1 MDDRALLRVVSGVI
15 GEEWTRDD
23 CAVIPLGNTC
33 LLLTTDMLHRS
44 TDFPPGTSDWQA
56 GWMAAAVSL
65 SDLAAMA
72 ARPIGLLLAIGLDS
86 EENLQGVME
95 GAQACAEA
103 CGTHV
108 VGGDLDYHREL
119 TIVSCAAGLAPPG
132 QVVRRQGA
140 RPGDAIGI
148 TGIPGRAQAAL
159 LGYHE
164 FDDTLLTPVP
174 AMQEGQALGAAG
186 ASAMMDVSDG
196 LALSL
201 HDLAEVNDLRFSV
214 VIEKIPLPGN
224 LPGKEA
230 IEYAL
235 FGGGDYGL
243 LFTISLDRLPLLRFH
258 HSIIGSV
265 SAGRGVTLDDRPL
278 PRRGYLHQW

>member
-1 MDDRALLRVVSGVI
+1 MDDRALLRVVSSII

-23 CAVIPLGNTC
+23 CAVITVGDTC

-44 TDFPPGTSDWQA
+44 TDFPGGMSDWQV

-72 ARPIGLLLAIGLDS
+72 ARPLGLLLAIGLDR
-86 EENLQGVME
+86 EESLRGVME
-95 GAQACAEA
+95 GAQACAGT
-103 CGTHV
+103 CGTRV

-119 TIVSCAAGLAPPG
+119 TIVSCAAGITTPG
-132 QVVRRQGA
+132 RVVRRRGA
-140 RPGDAIGI
+140 RPGDVIGL
-148 TGIPGRAQAAL
+148 TGVPGQAQAAL
-159 LGYHE
+159 SGHHE
-164 FDDTLLTPVP
+164 FDDALLTPVP
-174 AMQEGQALGAAG
+174 ALQEGQALGAAG

-201 HDLAEVNDLRFSV
+201 HDLAEVNELRFSV
-214 VIEKIPLPGN
+214 EGAKIPLPRG
-224 LPGKEA
+224 LPEEEA
-230 IEYAL
+230 TEYAL

-243 LFTISLDRLPLLRFH
+243 LFTISPDTLPGREFPVT
-258 HSIIGSV
+258 IIGSV
-265 SAGRGVTLDDRPL
+265 FEGHGVTCDGDPL

>member
-23 CAVIPLGNTC
+23 CAIIPLGNTC
-33 LLLTTDMLHRS
+33 LLLTTDMLHRT

-72 ARPIGLLLAIGLDS
+72 ARPIGLLLAIGLDC

-103 CGTHV
+103 CGTRI

-119 TIVSCAAGLAPPG
+119 TIVSCAAGLASPS
-132 QVVRRQGA
+132 QVVRRRGA

-148 TGIPGRAQAAL
+148 TGMPGRAQAAL
-159 LGYHE
+159 SGHHE

-174 AMQEGQALGAAG
+174 ALREGQVLGAAG

-201 HDLAEVNDLRFSV
+201 HDLADVNDLRFSV
-214 VIEKIPLPGN
+214 ESSKIPLPRD
-224 LPGKEA
+224 LPEMEA
-230 IEYAL
+230 TEYAL

-243 LFTISLDRLPLLRFH
+243 LFTISQEKLPIPGFQCSL
-258 HSIIGSV
+258 IGSV
-265 SAGRGVTLDDRPL
+265 TAGRGVTLDGNPL